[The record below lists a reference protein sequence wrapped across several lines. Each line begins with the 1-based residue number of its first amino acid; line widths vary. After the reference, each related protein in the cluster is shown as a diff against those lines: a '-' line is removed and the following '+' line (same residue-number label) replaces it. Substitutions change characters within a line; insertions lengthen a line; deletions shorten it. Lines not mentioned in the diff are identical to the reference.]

1 MVNVL
6 LSNDDLSVLGGPETV
21 NVEVDFGPEGT
32 RGSQIF
38 VNTGKPVIGGDGL
51 TALAPDCQLF
61 DLYINILSSDDEY
74 QYVYQLQN
82 VLGTATWVKLFK
94 LVSNIYSKNYTTVS
108 FVNGEANIN
117 IPVAEILPSDFVG
130 TASSENFNIQ
140 HNVLNQFPVA
150 SAVSVGEIANSG
162 GALVL
167 PITLTAHELVDGSF
181 EPIASEKSVHLFIT
195 MV

>member
-21 NVEVDFGPEGT
+21 NVEVDFGPEGN

-38 VNTGKPVIGGDGL
+38 VNNGKPVIGGDGL
-51 TALAPDCQLF
+51 TVLAPDCQLF
-61 DLYINILSSDDEY
+61 DLYINILSSDSEY

-94 LVSNIYSKNYTTVS
+94 LVSNIYSKNYATVT

-117 IPVAEILPSDFVG
+117 IPIAEILPSDFVG

-140 HNVLNQFPVA
+140 HNILNQLPVA
-150 SAVSVGEIANSG
+150 SAISVGEVSNSN

-167 PITLTAHELVDGSF
+167 PITLTAHELIDGAF

>member
-32 RGSQIF
+32 RGSNIF

-51 TALAPDCQLF
+51 TALAPDCQIF

-117 IPVAEILPSDFVG
+117 IPVAEIIPSDFVG

-150 SAVSVGEIANSG
+150 SAVSVGEIVNSG

>member
-51 TALAPDCQLF
+51 TALAPDCQIF

>member
-32 RGSQIF
+32 RGSNIF

-51 TALAPDCQLF
+51 TALAPDCQIF

-117 IPVAEILPSDFVG
+117 IPVAEIIPSDFVG

-140 HNVLNQFPVA
+140 HNVLSQFPVA
-150 SAVSVGEIANSG
+150 SAVSVGEIVNSG

-167 PITLTAHELVDGSF
+167 PITLTAHELVGGSF

>member
-32 RGSQIF
+32 RGSNIF

-51 TALAPDCQLF
+51 TALAPDCQIF

-117 IPVAEILPSDFVG
+117 IPVAEIIPSDFVG

-150 SAVSVGEIANSG
+150 SAVSVGEIVNSG

-167 PITLTAHELVDGSF
+167 PVTLTAHELVDGSF